1 MTSAVLVVGATG
13 TIGSAVVQ
21 TLRDNDIQVIEAARS
36 GTHHTVDLSEPESI
50 KTFFENVGELGGI
63 VSCAGSAR
71 FVSIP
76 DATDEDWSFSLT
88 NKLMGQINLV
98 RFGRSHVS
106 EGGSITLT
114 TGVLADRPM
123 AGSSILTTVNAGLQG
138 FVRSTPLDLAG
149 IRVNA
154 VSPGWVSETLAAMGE
169 NPAEGTPAADVA
181 QLYLA
186 AVQRTPGG
194 DILSVG

>member
-1 MTSAVLVVGATG
+1 MANQVLVVGATG

-21 TLRDNDIQVIEAARS
+21 TLRDNDIQVIAAARS
-36 GTHHTVDLSEPESI
+36 GTEHVVDLSEPESI
-50 KTFFENVGELGGI
+50 KTLLENVGELSGI
-63 VSCAGSAR
+63 ISCAGSAK
-71 FVSIP
+71 FVPIP

-98 RFGRSHVS
+98 RFGRSQIS
-106 EGGSITLT
+106 KGGSITLT
-114 TGVLADRPM
+114 TGVLADQPM

-138 FVRSTPLDLAG
+138 FVRSTPLELEG

-154 VSPGWVSETLAAMGE
+154 VSPGWISETLAAMGE
-169 NPAEGTPAADVA
+169 NPAGGTPAADIA

-186 AVQRTPGG
+186 AVQNTPGG
-194 DILSVG
+194 DILSAN